1 MLKQFLYRILLG
13 LVPVCFNSLNLL
25 LMGNLPPLGC
35 VCVIVEDEGRFLLL
49 RRPRGTMVFPGGFI
63 RWNEYPAET
72 ARREFREETG
82 LEVRLLDTTGTYARK
97 SDGLNHLSTL
107 TVAFAGEVASG
118 ALRGSIEGHPCW
130 LDEAEMRHRLTS
142 HYIDMLEDYF
152 AYRERERGA
161 QS

>member
-1 MLKQFLYRILLG
+1 VLKQFLYRILLG

-97 SDGLNHLSTL
+97 SDGLGHLSTL
-107 TVAFAGEVASG
+107 TVTFAGEVVGG

-130 LDEAEMRHRLTS
+130 LDKAEMGHRLMS
-142 HYIDMLEDYF
+142 HYMSMLEGYF
-152 AYRERERGA
+152 AYRERGA